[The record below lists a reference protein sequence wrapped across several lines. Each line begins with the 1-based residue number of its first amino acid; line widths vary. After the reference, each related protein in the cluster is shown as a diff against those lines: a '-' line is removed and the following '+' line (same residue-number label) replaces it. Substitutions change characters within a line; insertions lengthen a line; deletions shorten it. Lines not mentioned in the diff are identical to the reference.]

1 MNLDKDMF
9 KKAST
14 SAMDSALIK
23 TSEERLKIMRKSAY
37 ITIIDKLKEDSVDKC
52 LIEDLESKINASTDK
67 NQVILNVMKAGGTL
81 AKFIT
86 KIIMK

>member
-23 TSEERLKIMRKSAY
+23 TSEERLKIMGKSA
-37 ITIIDKLKEDSVDKC
+37 ISLS
-52 LIEDLESKINASTDK
+52 LIS
-67 NQVILNVMKAGGTL
+67 
-81 AKFIT
+81 
-86 KIIMK
+86 